1 METLK
6 DVIEFCLIPKLCKN
20 YEESSNH
27 PEFEIRNKRLEKC
40 FNQLLKKLE
49 TIFLKDYINSEYNIV
64 SHLLILYYELSTN
77 AIWNNKKCLKLSEK
91 LKYYFEVF
99 YETNIINVLREN
111 KVFHHQEILDKC
123 LEYLHNKLTATD
135 FKRYPGQIE
144 VYFTI
149 IKDIKNYNVIIVPS
163 TILPAALYLIDDYVP
178 ENKIKG
184 LKCSLSIL
192 HCLKDKL
199 DEIYDSVLDQLVIES
214 NLYRKAEYLNFTRT
228 IISIHKIHCVNRS
241 IFLTIIADNLD
252 LCCNE
257 TVGDVLLDNI
267 LLTLKEWIRYCW
279 CVWKLTEGQKV
290 LSNLFK
296 ILYCCKGDQVTD
308 VHGLI
313 VTLIKLCNEHERKNI
328 INNLDAIGCSM
339 DKTFTNRMSAIK
351 SDIT

>member
-192 HCLKDKL
+192 HCLNVD
-199 DEIYDSVLDQLVIES
+199 DFEQGNYYDVIYLSLI
-214 NLYRKAEYLNFTRT
+214 
-228 IISIHKIHCVNRS
+228 
-241 IFLTIIADNLD
+241 
-252 LCCNE
+252 
-257 TVGDVLLDNI
+257 
-267 LLTLKEWIRYCW
+267 
-279 CVWKLTEGQKV
+279 KV
-290 LSNLFK
+290 LSVK
-296 ILYCCKGDQVTD
+296 D
-308 VHGLI
+308 VEA
-313 VTLIKLCNEHERKNI
+313 TRK
-328 INNLDAIGCSM
+328 
-339 DKTFTNRMSAIK
+339 TN
-351 SDIT
+351 